1 MKIGVIPQR
10 HQASLEKGK
19 TASWNH
25 LLVAKL
31 LIFASAC
38 QYTVTC

>member
-1 MKIGVIPQR
+1 MLYLKGIKP
-10 HQASLEKGK
+10 SLEKGK

-25 LLVAKL
+25 LFVAKL